1 MEETNM
7 GIVIIEGATQTRKST
22 LSRLFEQQGYIYLK
36 DLNRAGQTVLNAHM
50 TAKEWYQQQENVY
63 DRKAIINRL
72 DALTGLLIELDKHNI
87 NVVVDRFHI
96 SEKVYS
102 QKRNGYSSYIEGID
116 TILSLLDTSLVILY
130 DKEKLDNDDEETKL
144 FIRAAEKSKI
154 SKKYICDSVTVSL
167 DNSNIVNLIEKCKRK
182 VTKQFRYDFYL
193 ASPFFNETQI
203 ERMEY
208 ILKTLRKNG
217 YCVFAPYESGVLAPD
232 ATDEDRN
239 KIFNSNIKAIEN
251 SESILCITDGKDI
264 GTIWEAGYGKALDKK
279 IVYFCE
285 TLGSNPFNV
294 MLAKSANSVYTSR
307 DVFDVFAQ
315 QHNLISGKEYS
326 GDVQ

>member
-7 GIVIIEGATQTRKST
+7 GIVIIEGPTQTRKST

-36 DLNRAGQTVLNAHM
+36 DLNRVGQTVLNAHM

-63 DRKAIINRL
+63 DRKTIINRL
-72 DALTGLLIELDKHNI
+72 DALTGLLIELDKNSV

-116 TILSLLDTSLVILY
+116 TILSLLNTTLVLLY

-144 FIRAAEKSKI
+144 FIRFAEKSKMP
-154 SKKYICDSVTVSL
+154 KKYICEASTVSI
-167 DNSNIVNLIEKCKRK
+167 DNENIIKLIGDCKSK
-182 VTKQFRYDFYL
+182 AIKQFKYDFYL
-193 ASPFFNETQI
+193 ASPFFNETQV

-217 YCVFAPYESGVLAPD
+217 YCVFAPYESGVLPPD
-232 ATDEDRN
+232 ASDEERD
-239 KIFNSNIKAIEN
+239 KIFNSNIKAIEE

-294 MLAKSANSVYTSR
+294 MLAKSAISVYTDRSLFEN
-307 DVFDVFAQ
+307 DVESHTLLVKK
-315 QHNLISGKEYS
+315 GYR
-326 GDVQ
+326 GDIQ